1 MRFIQPCE
9 HICFEVLHEV
19 LPNGGEGGGLKLTVV
34 HPTQTIPSS
43 SSSISGETS
52 DTGDSDMS

>member
-1 MRFIQPCE
+1 M
-9 HICFEVLHEV
+9 CFEVLHEV
-19 LPNGGEGGGLKLTVV
+19 LPNGGDGGGRRLTVV
-34 HPTQTIPSS
+34 HPTQKIPS